1 MHSVRRCCSSIPT
14 QLAWSAR
21 PGFRGACAIDR
32 LMRQGRRRATA
43 ELAAVLALQVLG
55 GDPEDA
61 YLTAVCGAG
70 YAVMSAIRARPRPDW
85 FHVRSITLEAL
96 VIWVGAMLGL
106 ASTRIARPGF
116 LTMNALVLATWFA
129 LALGLAWHWSRH
141 RGEAKLATM
150 LAKLIGAC
158 AWRWPCRPCRCCRR
172 WSSAAK
178 AGGRSGLPP
187 SNVYRY
193 SLHPCRVIELIW
205 PNVYGTSFPE
215 NRCWLQA
222 VPPVGGHEIG
232 MDAVYMGG
240 GALVLALSAAGFR
253 GGPPWRGW
261 ITIVALVGLAASF
274 GKYGRSALVGAMGT
288 IRVHARTA

>member
-1 MHSVRRCCSSIPT
+1 MHSVPRCCSSIPT
-14 QLAWSAR
+14 QLAWSAAWV
-21 PGFRGACAIDR
+21 PWGLCAIDR
-32 LMRQGRRRATA
+32 LMRQGQRRATA

-70 YAVMSAIRARPRPDW
+70 YAVMSAIRARPRPEW
-85 FHVRSITLEAL
+85 FHVRSITLGAL

-116 LTMNALVLATWFA
+116 LTMNAVVLATWVA

-158 AWRWPCRPCRCCRR
+158 TLAMALSAVQMLPSLEFSGQSWR
-172 WSSAAK
+172 AAGI
-178 AGGRSGLPP
+178 AA
-187 SNVYRY
+187 SNTYRY

-215 NRCWLQA
+215 NRCSLQA
-222 VPPVGGHEIG
+222 VPPVGGQIG
-232 MDAVYMGG
+232 MDVVVHGRRASAWPY
-240 GALVLALSAAGFR
+240 AAGFR
-253 GGPPWRGW
+253 GGPPCAAGSRSWRW
-261 ITIVALVGLAASF
+261 WDSRRVSASTEV
-274 GKYGRSALVGAMGT
+274 RSGGGAMGA
-288 IRVHARTA
+288 IHVHARTA